1 LEEEIKTMLEKLMN
15 IDRRII
21 FIFVALS
28 VIIPT
33 LLEVSFPITVSEPT
47 RKIYDYIEALPPG
60 STVMVAFNFGPSSM
74 AELQPMGAAFLRHCF
89 ENKVQAIG
97 MTLNPDGARLG
108 DKIMQEAAEAK
119 GAVKGQDY
127 VYLGFRPGFI
137 QVMLKMGTAIDS
149 VYKNDYEKK
158 LLSEIPMMEDI
169 KNYDDIDLVLDLAAS
184 SSTED
189 WITYTNT
196 RYNQQVAAGVTGVI
210 VSQMY
215 PYLQTEQLIGLMP
228 GLLGAAEYEKLINTP
243 AKGTRGMSVQSFVHL
258 LVFGL
263 VILGNIAFFIQRR
276 EEQ

>member
-1 LEEEIKTMLEKLMN
+1 MLEKLMN

-97 MTLNPDGARLG
+97 MTLNPTGALLG
-108 DKIMQEAAEAK
+108 NEIMQEAAEAK
-119 GAVKGQDY
+119 GAVKDQDY
-127 VYLGFRPGFI
+127 VYLGFRPGFT
-137 QVMLKMGTAIDS
+137 QVMLGMGTAIDS
-149 VYKNDYEKK
+149 VYENDYDKK
-158 LLSEIPMMEDI
+158 PLAEIPMMEDI